1 MSELTSE
8 DKKLHK
14 ALNEAMKENGGFFD
28 TVLET
33 VQAKRIEQL
42 QTELDEYR
50 WIPVS
55 ERLPESIADVFI
67 LTKEGSGGIGMY
79 GEMDEGAYRWE
90 RLDHAINLNITHWM
104 PIILPGQ
111 EEPEQGEFTKNI
123 KASLERGDSKRTIIA
138 YLKEVCRR
146 YDWLV
151 KRNAELQVGTLQTV
165 ADSNK
170 LQLQAA
176 EEIKHLRAENKKL
189 VEGQQARKEAGS

>member
-1 MSELTSE
+1 M
-8 DKKLHK
+8 
-14 ALNEAMKENGGFFD
+14 
-28 TVLET
+28 
-33 VQAKRIEQL
+33 QAQS
-42 QTELDEYR
+42 

-111 EEPEQGEFTKNI
+111 EVPEQGEFTKNI
-123 KASLERGDSKRTIIA
+123 MASLERWEPDLSDARIKSIIA
-138 YLKEVCRR
+138 WLKEVCRR

-151 KRNAELQVGTLQTV
+151 KRNAELHAEKEQLVDGQV
-165 ADSNK
+165 AK
-170 LQLQAA
+170 
-176 EEIKHLRAENKKL
+176 
-189 VEGQQARKEAGS
+189 KEAGS